1 MRRLGLLAVALAL
14 VTAAL
19 AGTVAADEVEDPTGH
34 ACLALE
40 DDAACDRLAV
50 NRSGNATGGTAVSG
64 TGDATGAEA
73 VSGTGDAR
81 AGILAVSG
89 TGDASAN
96 VYAVSGT
103 GNATTSY
110 LAVSGTGDASKPRS
124 GAGGYTVSGTGDA
137 TCNGNSACF
146 AVSGTGEASCS
157 ALLCLAVSG
166 CEVGQGAGTEA
177 ACQDVEPG
185 GLLP

>member
-1 MRRLGLLAVALAL
+1 MRRLGLLGIALAL
-14 VTAAL
+14 VTAAF

-50 NRSGNATGGTAVSG
+50 SRSGNATGGTAVSG

-73 VSGTGDAR
+73 VSGTGDA
-81 AGILAVSG
+81 
-89 TGDASAN
+89 
-96 VYAVSGT
+96 YAQMYALSGT

-124 GAGGYTVSGTGDA
+124 AAGGYTVSGTGDA

-157 ALLCLAVSG
+157 ALVCFAVSG
-166 CEVGQGAGTEA
+166 CEVGQGAGTDA